1 MSLSEFAATAAPTP
15 TPRLATRALH
25 SGVRDSQSNDH
36 NAILTPIYQTAT
48 YVQTRVGDSPEHTY
62 SRCSNPTV
70 SALEA
75 RLAHVFEAEFAYAF
89 KTGLAA
95 ITTLLL
101 ATLKAGDHVVCGA
114 VVYGGTVRLLRDVL
128 EPFGVKVT
136 FVDATDL
143 KAVRAAVVP
152 ATRLVFAE
160 TPANP
165 TLAVCDLAGLQAIAR
180 AAGALFVVDN
190 TFLTGVL
197 QPVLSKVGGL
207 DPNAQISADVEVLS
221 TTKYVEGHDATTGG
235 ALLTNDADLAARLKL
250 YRGALGTIQA
260 PFDAWLTL
268 RGLGT
273 LPLRLKQHSASAETI
288 AHALQAHPAVARV
301 FYPFLDSNPD
311 SLARRQ
317 QRAGGGML
325 AFELVGGTPA
335 AHAFLGATRLC
346 ALAENLGAA
355 ETLLT
360 HPATMTHSQIPPAER
375 AALGITDGLVRLS
388 VGLED
393 PADILLDLEQALQ
406 HATAAQSLVKSD
418 APGAPLDAFATTGQ
432 SGGQVAGGVQ

>member
-1 MSLSEFAATAAPTP
+1 MVTP
-15 TPRLATRALH
+15 INSRGEARGKLHASVATRALH
-25 SGVRDSQSNDH
+25 TPGPAAPDARPL
-36 NAILTPIYQTAT
+36 LTPIHQTAT
-48 YVQTRVGDSPEHTY
+48 YAQPRPGDPSVTHTY

-75 RLAHVFEAEFAYAF
+75 RLCAVFEAEHAFAF

-95 ITTLLL
+95 ITTLLI

-128 EPFGVKVT
+128 GRFGVAVT

-143 KAVRAAVVP
+143 AAVHAAVRP
-152 ATRLVFAE
+152 TTRLVFAE

-165 TLAVCDLAGLQAIAR
+165 TLAVCDLAGLERIAR

-197 QPVLSKVGGL
+197 QPVLTRPL
-207 DPNAQISADVEVLS
+207 YAQGQADLRGADVEVLS

-235 ALLTNDADLAARLKL
+235 ALLTNDADLAETLQL
-250 YRGALGTIQA
+250 HRGALGTIQA

-273 LPLRLKQHSASAETI
+273 LPLRLERHAASARTI
-288 AHALQAHPAVARV
+288 ARALAEHPDVRAVH
-301 FYPFLDSNPD
+301 YPDVATDP
-311 SLARRQ
+311 LAARQ

-325 AFELVGGTPA
+325 AFELEAEVVP
-335 AHAFLGATRLC
+335 AFLAATELC
-346 ALAENLGAA
+346 TLAENLGAA

-360 HPATMTHSQIPPAER
+360 FPATMTHGQIPAAER
-375 AALGITDGLVRLS
+375 ARLGITDGLVRLS

-393 PADILLDLEQALQ
+393 PGDILGDVERALEI
-406 HATAAQSLVKSD
+406 TRREVAAANQ
-418 APGAPLDAFATTGQ
+418 LDAFATTGQ
-432 SGGQVAGGVQ
+432 SGGRTGGVQ